1 MSCPSRLSPWQQ
13 EVSTAFAHLSKPQ
26 ALGLALWSAGIALTG
41 SVGIS
46 QISALLA
53 LVLRQKEG
61 AVVQR
66 LREWYLEAQQK
77 SGDQRRDLEV
87 TKCFAPLLRWI
98 VQRLVGFSGHLALAL
113 DATSLGERWTVLA
126 VSVLV
131 RGCAIPVAWK
141 VLPAHAKGPW
151 RPHWESL
158 LNQLAG
164 SVPNDWLVVVL
175 ADRGLYASWLYTAIV
190 RCGWHP
196 FLRINLAVKVRP
208 VGTEQF
214 DWLSRWVPQVGTRWQ
229 GAVDCFVQKKSRLRC
244 TVLLRWEA
252 GYEYAWAVITDL
264 SADQANIAWYALR
277 AWIEAGFKD
286 LKRGGWG
293 WQHSK
298 MDQANRV
305 ERLWLAMAVALVW
318 VVSLGSQADS
328 QLARG
333 NLDRLPATH
342 IAHQRGP
349 GTLGQRP
356 ARRLSCP
363 QRGRLVLL
371 AALVRAEE
379 MPLGPIVAEPWPNRL
394 TPNKREANPTKV
406 RQKAKQQER
415 QRRYKA
421 ARRRKRAA

>member
-41 SVGIS
+41 SGGIS

-53 LVLRQKEG
+53 LMLHQKEG

-87 TKCFAPLLRWI
+87 TRCFAPLLRWI
-98 VQRLVGFSGHLALAL
+98 VQSLVGSSGQLALAL

-141 VLPAHAKGPW
+141 VLPAHAKGSW

-158 LNQLAG
+158 LTHLAG
-164 SVPNDWLVVVL
+164 SVPTDWLVVVL
-175 ADRGLYASWLYTAIV
+175 ADRGLYARWLSTAIV

-196 FLRINLAVKVRP
+196 FLRINLGVKVRP

-214 DWLSRWVPQVGTRWQ
+214 DWLSRWVPQGGDRWQ
-229 GAVDCFVQKKSRLRC
+229 GEADCFVHKPSRLRC
-244 TVLLRWEA
+244 TLLLQWEA

-264 SADQANIAWYALR
+264 SAAQANIAWYALR

-298 MDQANRV
+298 MGQASRV

-318 VVSLGSQADS
+318 TVRLGSQADS
-328 QLARG
+328 QLAGG
-333 NLDRLPATH
+333 NLEQLPPAH
-342 IAHQRGP
+342 IAHQRLKCQP
-349 GTLGQRP
+349 GQRP

-371 AALVRAEE
+371 AALVQAEE
-379 MPLGPIVAEPWPNRL
+379 VPLGAIVAEPWPERL
-394 TPNKREANPTKV
+394 TPRLRGANPTRV
-406 RQKAKQQER
+406 QQQAKQRER
-415 QRRYKA
+415 KRRYKA
-421 ARRRKRAA
+421 ARRRKQAA